1 MGRKN
6 DAIVPLFKDKEHF
19 ADIFNGTVY
28 DGKQVVKPW
37 ELELMDGESN
47 LFFKDKNKK
56 NVSIHR
62 FRDVIMKWKNE
73 LYLCILACEVQDEVH
88 YAMPVRNMMYD
99 SISYVEQ
106 IDEHW
111 DSLSK
116 EEKSVGSGEFL
127 SHFRKEDRLYPV
139 ITLVFYAG
147 DDWDGAKDLYSM
159 LGLEDM
165 ADSDVL
171 KKYIPNYHI
180 NLVNP
185 NYMEDLNI
193 FKSDLQII
201 FGMLQCKKDKI
212 ALRGYIDKN
221 RDYFMSVNHKTAYA
235 ISAML
240 NSDRLFRELEDKE
253 GDENM
258 CQAIEDIYSEGVET
272 GYNNGISQGIN
283 QGISQGREE
292 AICTTVS
299 LLKDMCSAE
308 EIVNKLV
315 VYFKIDEEKA
325 RSYI

>member
-19 ADIFNGTVY
+19 ADLFNGTVY
-28 DGKQVVKPW
+28 DK
-37 ELELMDGESN
+37 
-47 LFFKDKNKK
+47 
-56 NVSIHR
+56 
-62 FRDVIMKWKNE
+62 
-73 LYLCILACEVQDEVH
+73 
-88 YAMPVRNMMYD
+88 
-99 SISYVEQ
+99 
-106 IDEHW
+106 
-111 DSLSK
+111 
-116 EEKSVGSGEFL
+116 
-127 SHFRKEDRLYPV
+127 LYPV

-147 DDWDGAKDLYSM
+147 DDWDGATDLYGM
-159 LGLEDM
+159 LELEDM

-258 CQAIEDIYSEGVET
+258 CQAIEDIYSEGIDVGLEK
-272 GYNNGISQGIN
+272 
-283 QGISQGREE
+283 GREE
-292 AICTTVS
+292 GREETIRTTVS
-299 LLKDMCSAE
+299 LLKDICSAE
-308 EIVNKLV
+308 EIVDKLV
-315 VYFKIDEEKA
+315 THFKFTEDKA
-325 RSYI
+325 RAFL